1 MLIFTKGK
9 VEGVR
14 SDKTTSYNLT
24 SHSHNESERID
35 GEKESIERRHI
46 HLGLYLT
53 WNTTRMLLDQTIT
66 IYCTKSVDM

>member
-24 SHSHNESERID
+24 SHSHNES
-35 GEKESIERRHI
+35 
-46 HLGLYLT
+46 
-53 WNTTRMLLDQTIT
+53 
-66 IYCTKSVDM
+66 